1 MTDAPL
7 LWLQEELEDDSI
19 TLEDNFLDVGGNS
32 YLAMQLAEMLYS
44 ESGFKLDMRRLYET
58 SLGEALDDASVAVS
72 G

>member
-1 MTDAPL
+1 MTDTPL

-44 ESGFKLDMRRLYET
+44 ESGFKLDMRRLYEVT
-58 SLGEALDDASVAVS
+58 LGEALDDTSVAVS

>member
-1 MTDAPL
+1 MTDTPL

-32 YLAMQLAEMLYS
+32 YLAMQLAEMLYA
-44 ESGFKLDMRRLYET
+44 ESGFKLDMRRLYEV

-72 G
+72 S